1 MTTHTSSLNA
11 ASPSGIANAWLLRER
26 VQPSTSWPKS
36 TRFTLKTFQGYL
48 LSDTQKIGLQASLWT
63 NDKTKAQIYYDLDN
77 AFRKSAIL
85 ETIANC
91 PVEVVRVD

>member
-1 MTTHTSSLNA
+1 
-11 ASPSGIANAWLLRER
+11 
-26 VQPSTSWPKS
+26 
-36 TRFTLKTFQGYL
+36 
-48 LSDTQKIGLQASLWT
+48 LWT